1 MATRLFA
8 IAGVLAVI
16 CAPHPVAGQARHAEE
31 KAITQR
37 LEEYYVARSRG
48 DATLAAF
55 FTEDVD
61 MRLSS
66 TATTIQNG
74 RATVIQRFQ
83 QAVGQPPP
91 RLKIQKMSF
100 ITDELALVDA
110 TLDTDVNG
118 GTTSYSYYV
127 MVKQDGVWRFRALRS
142 YQLPTPK

>member
-1 MATRLFA
+1 MATRLFT
-8 IAGVLAVI
+8 IASVLAVI
-16 CAPHPVAGQARHAEE
+16 CAPHPAAGQARHAEE

-74 RATVIQRFQ
+74 RAAVIQRFQ
-83 QAVGQPPP
+83 QVVGQPAP

-127 MVKQDGVWRFRALRS
+127 MVKQDGVWRFRALRA

>member
-1 MATRLFA
+1 MAHRLFA
-8 IAGVLAVI
+8 VVSFLAVT
-16 CAPHPVAGQARHAEE
+16 CAPHLAAGQARHAEE

-37 LEEYYVARSRG
+37 LEEYYVVRSKG

-66 TATTIQNG
+66 TATVIQNG
-74 RATVIQRFQ
+74 RSAVIQRFQ

-91 RLKIQKMSF
+91 RLKIQKISF

-110 TLDTDVNG
+110 SLDTDVNG

-127 MVKQDGVWRFRALRS
+127 MVKQDGVWRFRALRA